1 MTRVEKI
8 EEFVRAQR
16 LQSFRLIEKT
26 DEINASKDFWLIVQT
41 TCRPKKRC
49 KEVAEKAMLAK
60 WLKKLVLK
68 TAFYECLAQNLALF
82 CLLEKQAGSER
93 TKNKKCQH

>member
-1 MTRVEKI
+1 MTREEKI

-26 DEINASKDFWLIVQT
+26 DEISASKDAKDFWLIVQT
-41 TCRPKKRC
+41 TYRPKKRC

-60 WLKKLVLK
+60 RLKK
-68 TAFYECLAQNLALF
+68 TGAQDR
-82 CLLEKQAGSER
+82 LL
-93 TKNKKCQH
+93 